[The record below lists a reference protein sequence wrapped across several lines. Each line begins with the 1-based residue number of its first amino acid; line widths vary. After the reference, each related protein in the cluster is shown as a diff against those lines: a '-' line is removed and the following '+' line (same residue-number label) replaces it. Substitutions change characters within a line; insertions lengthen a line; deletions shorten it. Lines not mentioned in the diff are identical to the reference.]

1 MSIRVAILAAAFNEQ
16 IVGPMIGA
24 AADEVR
30 RRGGEVVKS
39 VRVPGAYELPLPAKR
54 LLADPDVDLLV
65 VLGFIERGETLHGE
79 VMGHAVHH
87 ALLDLELAHDKPIGL
102 GIIGPG
108 ATPSRPKRARNPTR
122 APPSPPPLPGETLQM
137 LGRAAGAGR
146 FSRLTVSP
154 RNSAPSPQS

>member
-24 AADEVR
+24 AEDEVR

-54 LLADPDVDLLV
+54 LLSDADVDLLV
-65 VLGFIERGETLHGE
+65 VLGFIERGETQHGE
-79 VMGHAVHH
+79 VMGHAVHD
-87 ALLDLELAHDKPIGL
+87 ALLRLELAHDKPVGL

-108 ATPSRPKRARNPTR
+108 ATPEQAEARKEPYARAAVAAAFASR
-122 APPSPPPLPGETLQM
+122 ETLKS
-137 LGRAAGAGR
+137 LEPISRAVAGFAG
-146 FSRLTVSP
+146 LI
-154 RNSAPSPQS
+154 AKD